1 MNRLILMEALDSA
14 LEGLVDVKEAVT
26 VLFSGSAVPYDTL
39 KSSQS
44 VSSLFGLFRES
55 SSNDD

>member
-1 MNRLILMEALDSA
+1 MEALDSA